1 MTTLNIIRTFFEIL
15 GILLIAY
22 AIYRADKVNAF
33 EAKLIRA
40 IKFYRH
46 RSKRLKAYEKIKKDR
61 AFVLTVDNSY
71 RNEDV
76 ASVLDIKKAAG

>member
-22 AIYRADKVNAF
+22 AIYHADKVNAF

-46 RSKRLKAYEKIKKDR
+46 KSKRLRAYEKIKKDR
-61 AFVLTVDNSY
+61 AFILTVDNSDI
-71 RNEDV
+71 NEEIATV
-76 ASVLDIKKAAG
+76 INIERAVG

>member
-22 AIYRADKVNAF
+22 AIYHADKVNAF

-46 RSKRLKAYEKIKKDR
+46 RSKRLRAYKKIKRDR
-61 AFVLTVDNSY
+61 ACVLSVDNSD
-71 RNEDV
+71 RTEEAACV
-76 ASVLDIKKAAG
+76 IDITKAAG